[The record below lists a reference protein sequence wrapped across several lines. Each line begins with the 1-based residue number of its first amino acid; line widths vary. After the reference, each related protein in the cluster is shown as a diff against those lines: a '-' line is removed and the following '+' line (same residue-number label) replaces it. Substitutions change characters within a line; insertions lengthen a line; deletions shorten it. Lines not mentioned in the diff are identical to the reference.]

1 MRKRA
6 ITKHVSLLVLGV
18 VFSNCAWSE
27 CADPRF
33 DVERIKNEGATVEG
47 PLDVAAV
54 ENEHTI
60 QIEVGGIEQQLP
72 FGFGNE
78 HWLAVKSRLSST
90 VGLYLIRTADEMQ
103 LQRASGEIVAYGAV
117 KHGCVVDL
125 IMAIKKWPK

>member
-1 MRKRA
+1 MRKQV
-6 ITKHVSLLVLGV
+6 ITKFALILFLGA
-18 VFSNCAWSE
+18 VFNSCAWSG
-27 CADPRF
+27 CADDRF

-47 PLDVAAV
+47 PLDVVAV
-54 ENEHTI
+54 EKEHII
-60 QIEVGGIEQQLP
+60 QIEVGGKKQQLP
-72 FGFGNE
+72 FGFGNK

-117 KHGCVVDL
+117 ENGCVVDL